1 MELETMKFI
10 VKQSIVTKNL
20 CRFADDQIR
29 FNQNVVKAINRYRK
43 GSLCLCA
50 SVALLWLAESAS
62 QKKIKK
68 LEQEIASLKNKDG
81 TFEPEPGY
89 FNDTPDCHI
98 DPVKDCFDVKL
109 P

>member
-68 LEQEIASLKNKDG
+68 LEQEIASLKNKDD
-81 TFEPEPGY
+81 TFKAEPGY
-89 FNDTPDCHI
+89 FKDTP
-98 DPVKDCFDVKL
+98 DCFDVKL